1 MTALG
6 AWFSG
11 LVDRWLANFTQRHGL
26 AVTAGAAVV
35 DDSTQV
41 LLHVGCGSATLADIP
56 VAGFQGA
63 SWRELRLDADAS
75 VQPDIAGSMTDMPA
89 VASASVDAVFS
100 SHGMEH
106 LYWHDVPKALAEFLR
121 VLKDDGFVVITCPD
135 VQAAAA
141 MVAED
146 RLFDTAYES
155 AAGSITPFDIFYSY
169 RPFVE
174 QNPQWMAHHCG
185 FTFSTLTGVLRQAGF
200 LATAGFR
207 RPAAFDLWI
216 VASKSPRAQDAMLAL
231 AQSYLIAT
239 A

>member
-1 MTALG
+1 M
-6 AWFSG
+6 
-11 LVDRWLANFTQRHGL
+11 
-26 AVTAGAAVV
+26 
-35 DDSTQV
+35 
-41 LLHVGCGSATLADIP
+41 GCGSATLAVIP
-56 VAGFQGA
+56 VAGFQGTN
-63 SWRELRLDADAS
+63 WRELRLDADAS

-185 FTFSTLTGVLRQAGF
+185 FTFRRLLCSGF
-200 LATAGFR
+200 FYTKA
-207 RPAAFDLWI
+207 
-216 VASKSPRAQDAMLAL
+216 
-231 AQSYLIAT
+231 
-239 A
+239 